1 MVRQYV
7 HDFTNVFPLSVVSQA
22 ASYEGYAERRSY
34 MPKTMCQ
41 CMCCVPQATYTEIQR
56 IQSST
61 FIILDTL
68 TKQTIPHLQ
77 HLAAVGKALNPGS

>member
-7 HDFTNVFPLSVVSQA
+7 HDFTNVCPPSAASLA
-22 ASYEGYAERRSY
+22 ASYEGCAERRSY

-41 CMCCVPQATYTEIQR
+41 GMCYVPQAIYTEIWK

-77 HLAAVGKALNPGS
+77 HLGAVGKALNPGS